1 MNTVRR
7 GLLFWRDI
15 LQCQMEPE
23 NIVDKYA
30 VAVIKKNKVVGHLM
44 NGKSGKFVKTIF
56 YLRADEIN

>member
-23 NIVDKYA
+23 NIVGKYA
-30 VAVIKKNKVVGHLM
+30 VAVIKKNKVVEHLM
-44 NGKSGKFVKTIF
+44 NDKSGKFVKTVF
-56 YLRADEIN
+56 FT